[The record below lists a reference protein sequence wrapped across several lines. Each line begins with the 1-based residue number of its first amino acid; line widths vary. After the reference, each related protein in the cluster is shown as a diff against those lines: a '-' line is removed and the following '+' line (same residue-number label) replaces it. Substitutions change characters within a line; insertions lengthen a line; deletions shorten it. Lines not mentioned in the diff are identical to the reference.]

1 MRVLITNNRLDFRG
15 GAESF
20 VGDLAR
26 GLQARGHRV
35 VAYSSEPGQ
44 TQRTLERA
52 GIPATTDLF
61 GLDFRPDIIHAQHH
75 MDAMTALASLPG
87 VPAVYHCHG
96 AVWRENPPAHPRIL
110 RYLAMSETL
119 RERMMI
125 EGNLAG
131 GDVEVVLNSVDLSR
145 FREVKVVNE
154 RPSNVLFYNRYHRP
168 DSVVVAAA
176 RAAAESRGL
185 DFETLGYHFG
195 KMTDEPENLLPHYD
209 IVMASG
215 RSAIDAMAC
224 GCAVLVVGRSSCAEL
239 VRPGNYDRWRAANF
253 SAAANLPPPTVEAIA
268 SELARFQPDEV
279 REVTR
284 RIRVDA
290 DANRMVDRL
299 VGIYHEVIERH
310 RNHPPDAAAETRAM
324 ANYLRQ
330 LVPMLKLA
338 EEAQW
343 SQDFSLPKTV
353 ALRDLQHQLHR
364 FLLEMEKFP

>member
-35 VAYSSEPGQ
+35 MAYSSEPGQ

-52 GIPATTDLF
+52 GIPVTTDPS

-125 EGNLAG
+125 EGNIPG
-131 GDVEVVLNSVDLSR
+131 RDVEVVLNSVDLSR
-145 FREVKVVNE
+145 FREIRAASE
-154 RPSNVLFYNRYHRP
+154 RPSGVLFYNRYHRP

-176 RAAAESRGL
+176 REAAESLGL
-185 DFETLGYHFG
+185 GFETLGYHFG
-195 KMTDEPENLLPHYD
+195 KVTDQPEVVLPQYD

-224 GCAVLVVGRSSCAEL
+224 GCAVVVLGRSSCTEM
-239 VRPGNYDRWRAANF
+239 VRPANFDRWRAVNF
-253 SAAANLPPPTVEAIA
+253 SAAANLPPPKAEAIA
-268 SELARFQPDEV
+268 AELARFQPDDV

-284 RIRVDA
+284 RIRDEA
-290 DANRMVDRL
+290 DSNRMVDRL
-299 VGIYHEVIERH
+299 VEIYHEVIQRH
-310 RNHPPDAAAETRAM
+310 RDQPPDEAAEMRAM

-343 SQDFSLPKTV
+343 SQDFSLPKTL
-353 ALRDLQHQLHR
+353 ALRDLQNHLRR